1 MQKSRKPRRRE
12 QKTMMYKV
20 CERCGAHLDCGEKCD
35 CERQQ
40 DYEIRSKRE
49 REEKRNDYTRVP
61 ETRAGKA
68 V

>member
-1 MQKSRKPRRRE
+1 
-12 QKTMMYKV
+12 MMYKV

-49 REEKRNDYTRVP
+49 REEKWNDYTRVP
-61 ETRAGKA
+61 ETRAGKTT
-68 V
+68 